1 MAGALINIAGAIGM
15 LSQIIWFTLKV
26 VHPLWDCLKV
36 RFQGSAK
43 ELLYIVATCIVTL
56 WSLALKKL
64 LAALCLGFFA
74 FGASADTAQQPQTYI
89 VSTQV
94 YFSPNGGAQKAIID
108 QINAA
113 KKSIFVQ
120 AYSFTN
126 QPIVK
131 ALVEANKRGVDVF
144 VILDKSNKTDKYSVA
159 DLLDHYGIDTY
170 IDSKEAIA
178 HNKVMILDKEV
189 VITGS
194 YNFTNAAEHRNA
206 ENVLVIQSQ
215 HLADAY
221 FENWAVHQKHS
232 VPYVGRDR

>member
-1 MAGALINIAGAIGM
+1 MKRLI
-15 LSQIIWFTLKV
+15 
-26 VHPLWDCLKV
+26 
-36 RFQGSAK
+36 
-43 ELLYIVATCIVTL
+43 
-56 WSLALKKL
+56 
-64 LAALCLGFFA
+64 AALCLGLA
-74 FGASADTAQQPQTYI
+74 ALGVSAETAQQPQTYI

-94 YFSPNGGAQKAIID
+94 YFSPNGGAQKAIIE

-194 YNFTNAAEHRNA
+194 YNFTNAAENRNA
-206 ENVLVIQSQ
+206 ENVLVIRSQ

>member
-1 MAGALINIAGAIGM
+1 M
-15 LSQIIWFTLKV
+15 
-26 VHPLWDCLKV
+26 
-36 RFQGSAK
+36 
-43 ELLYIVATCIVTL
+43 
-56 WSLALKKL
+56 
-64 LAALCLGFFA
+64 
-74 FGASADTAQQPQTYI
+74 
-89 VSTQV
+89 
-94 YFSPNGGAQKAIID
+94 
-108 QINAA
+108 
-113 KKSIFVQ
+113 Q

-194 YNFTNAAEHRNA
+194 YNFTNAAENRNA
-206 ENVLVIQSQ
+206 ENVLVIRSQ